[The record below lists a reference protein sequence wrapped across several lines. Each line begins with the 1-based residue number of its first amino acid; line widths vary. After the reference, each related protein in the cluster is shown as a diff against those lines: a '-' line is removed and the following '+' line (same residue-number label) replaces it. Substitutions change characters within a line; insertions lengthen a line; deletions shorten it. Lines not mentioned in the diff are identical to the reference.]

1 MTDDEIDAVYDSVP
15 WKDLNVASLEHVSV
29 LRRRFARA
37 IRNAALEEACAAI
50 KEEDDRASAKDYMLD
65 SDDCIAVVRSL
76 KTKEGE

>member
-15 WKDLNVASLEHVSV
+15 WKDLNVAALEHVSV

-37 IRNAALEEACAAI
+37 IRNAVLEEVAQRFDATGRDLAAA
-50 KEEDDRASAKDYMLD
+50 DVRA
-65 SDDCIAVVRSL
+65 L